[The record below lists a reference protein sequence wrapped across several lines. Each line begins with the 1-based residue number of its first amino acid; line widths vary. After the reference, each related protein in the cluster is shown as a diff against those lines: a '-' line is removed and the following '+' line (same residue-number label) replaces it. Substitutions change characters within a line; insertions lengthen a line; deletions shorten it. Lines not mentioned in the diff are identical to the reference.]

1 MTRQELIAKCDQ
13 GLFRVNRMY
22 LKSRGEN
29 GYWLYRILRPIL
41 KIRYAFFRRMHK
53 PAPWLSPTS
62 ILFFKKY
69 LEKDMVGAE
78 FGSGSSTLFF
88 APRISKLY
96 SVEHN
101 EEWYHLINEKL
112 TGLNCSNVDYRFVVQ
127 NDKSDFVDDV
137 FDLEEKRDF
146 EIRRDYVNYFR
157 ALNDIQ
163 DHSLDFA
170 IVDGR
175 ARTECCHEILPKIKK
190 GGILILDNSERKRY
204 ELVFEQ
210 LKDYEMYETTNGL
223 TNTTFWFI
231 PT

>member
-41 KIRYAFFRRMHK
+41 KIRYAFFRRMNK

-69 LEKDMVGAE
+69 LKKDMVGAE

-175 ARTECCHEILPKIKK
+175 ARTECCNEILPKIKK

>member
-29 GYWLYRILRPIL
+29 GYLLYRILRPIL
-41 KIRYAFFRRMHK
+41 KIRYGFFRRMHK

-127 NDKSDFVDDV
+127 NDKSDYVDEV

-157 ALNDIQ
+157 ALNDIR

>member
-1 MTRQELIAKCDQ
+1 MTQQELIAKCNQ
-13 GLFRVNRMY
+13 GLYRVNRMY

-29 GYWLYRILRPIL
+29 GYWLYRIIRPIL
-41 KIRYAFFRRMHK
+41 KIRYAFFRRMNK

-88 APRISKLY
+88 APRILKLY

-101 EEWYHLINEKL
+101 EEWYNLINEKL
-112 TGLNCSNVDYRFVVQ
+112 KGLNCSNVDYRFVLQ
-127 NDKSDFVDDV
+127 NDESDFVDDA
-137 FDLEEKRDF
+137 FDLEKKGDF

-157 ALNDIQ
+157 ALNDIE
-163 DHSLDFA
+163 DHSLDFV

-175 ARTECCHEILPKIKK
+175 ARTECCHEILPKIKQ

-204 ELVFEQ
+204 DLVFEQ
-210 LKDYEMYETTNGL
+210 LKDYEMHQTTNGL

-231 PT
+231 PA

>member
-41 KIRYAFFRRMHK
+41 KVRYAFFRRMNK

>member
-1 MTRQELIAKCDQ
+1 MLQELIKQCDK
-13 GLFRVNRMY
+13 GIFRVNRMY
-22 LKSRGEN
+22 LKNRGEE
-29 GYWLYRILRPIL
+29 GYWLYRFLRPIL
-41 KIRYAFFRRMHK
+41 KVRYAIFRRIHK

-69 LEKDMVGAE
+69 LKSDMVGAE

-101 EEWYHLINEKL
+101 EEWHELIQEKL
-112 TGLNCSNVDYRFVVQ
+112 KTSNLTNVDYRFVLQ
-127 NDKSDFVDDV
+127 NDKADFKNDTFELEDV
-137 FDLEEKRDF
+137 GNF
-146 EIRRDYVNYFR
+146 EVRRDYVNYFR
-157 ALNDIQ
+157 ALNDIK

-190 GGILILDNSERKRY
+190 NGILILDNSERDRY
-204 ELVFEQ
+204 NPVFE
-210 LKDYEMYETTNGL
+210 KMKNKSMYETTNGL
-223 TNTTFWFI
+223 TNTTFWFLK
-231 PT
+231 

>member
-41 KIRYAFFRRMHK
+41 KIRYAFFRRMNK

-112 TGLNCSNVDYRFVVQ
+112 TGLNCSNVDYRFVLQ
-127 NDKSDFVDDV
+127 NDKSDFVDEV

-175 ARTECCHEILPKIKK
+175 ARTECCYEILPKIKK

-204 ELVFEQ
+204 DLVFEQ
-210 LKDYEMYETTNGL
+210 LKDFEMYETTNGL

-231 PT
+231 PD

>member
-41 KIRYAFFRRMHK
+41 KIRYAFFRRMNK
-53 PAPWLSPTS
+53 PAPWLSPSS

-127 NDKSDFVDDV
+127 NDKSDYVDEV

-157 ALNDIQ
+157 ALNDIR

>member
-29 GYWLYRILRPIL
+29 GYWIYRILRPIL
-41 KIRYAFFRRMHK
+41 KIRYAFFRRMNK

-101 EEWYHLINEKL
+101 EEWYNLINEKL
-112 TGLNCSNVDYRFVVQ
+112 KGLNSSNVDYRFVLQ
-127 NDKSDFVDDV
+127 NDKADFVDDV

>member
-101 EEWYHLINEKL
+101 EEWYNLINEKL
-112 TGLNCSNVDYRFVVQ
+112 KGLNCSNVDYRFVVQ

-137 FDLEEKRDF
+137 FDLEEKRDI

-190 GGILILDNSERKRY
+190 GG
-204 ELVFEQ
+204 F
-210 LKDYEMYETTNGL
+210 
-223 TNTTFWFI
+223 
-231 PT
+231 

>member
-41 KIRYAFFRRMHK
+41 KIRYGFFRRMHK

>member
-1 MTRQELIAKCDQ
+1 MTRQELIAKCDR

-41 KIRYAFFRRMHK
+41 KIRYGFFRRMHK

-127 NDKSDFVDDV
+127 NDKSDYVDEV

-157 ALNDIQ
+157 ALNDIR

>member
-41 KIRYAFFRRMHK
+41 KIRYGFFRRMHK

-190 GGILILDNSERKRY
+190 GGILILFNSERKRY

-210 LKDYEMYETTNGL
+210 LKNYEMYETTNGL

>member
-41 KIRYAFFRRMHK
+41 KVRYAFFRRMHK

-112 TGLNCSNVDYRFVVQ
+112 TGINCSNVDYRFVVQ

-210 LKDYEMYETTNGL
+210 LKNYEMYETTNGL

>member
-41 KIRYAFFRRMHK
+41 KIRYAFFRRMNK

-69 LEKDMVGAE
+69 LGKDMVGAE

-112 TGLNCSNVDYRFVVQ
+112 TGLNCSNVDYRFVLQ

>member
-41 KIRYAFFRRMHK
+41 KIRYGFFRRMHK

-210 LKDYEMYETTNGL
+210 LKDFEMYETTNGL

-231 PT
+231 PD

>member
-41 KIRYAFFRRMHK
+41 KIRYAFFRRMNK
-53 PAPWLSPTS
+53 PAPWLSPTG

-88 APRISKLY
+88 ATRISKLY

-101 EEWYHLINEKL
+101 EEWYNLIYEKL
-112 TGLNCSNVDYRFVVQ
+112 KGLNCSNVDYRFVLQ
-127 NDKSDFVDDV
+127 NVKSDFVDDV

-157 ALNDIQ
+157 ALNDIK

-231 PT
+231 PD

>member
-41 KIRYAFFRRMHK
+41 KIRYGFFRRMHK

-112 TGLNCSNVDYRFVVQ
+112 TGINCSNVDYRFVVQ

-190 GGILILDNSERKRY
+190 GGILILD
-204 ELVFEQ
+204 
-210 LKDYEMYETTNGL
+210 
-223 TNTTFWFI
+223 
-231 PT
+231 

>member
-41 KIRYAFFRRMHK
+41 KVRYAFFRRMNK

-210 LKDYEMYETTNGL
+210 LKDFEMYETTNGL

-231 PT
+231 PD

>member
-41 KIRYAFFRRMHK
+41 KIRYAFFRRMNK

-175 ARTECCHEILPKIKK
+175 ARTECCNEILPKIKK

-231 PT
+231 TD

>member
-41 KIRYAFFRRMHK
+41 KIRYGIFRRMHK

-62 ILFFKKY
+62 ILFFTKY

-101 EEWYHLINEKL
+101 EEWYNLINEKL
-112 TGLNCSNVDYRFVVQ
+112 KGLNSSNVDYRFVLQ
-127 NDKSDFVDDV
+127 NDKADFVDDV

>member
-41 KIRYAFFRRMHK
+41 KIRYGFFRRMHK

-112 TGLNCSNVDYRFVVQ
+112 TGINCSNVDYRFVVQ

-210 LKDYEMYETTNGL
+210 LKNYEMYETTNGL

>member
-41 KIRYAFFRRMHK
+41 KIRYAFFRRMNK

-112 TGLNCSNVDYRFVVQ
+112 TGLNCSNVDYRFVLQ

-231 PT
+231 PA

>member
-41 KIRYAFFRRMHK
+41 KIRYGFFRRMHK

-210 LKDYEMYETTNGL
+210 LKNYEMYETTNGL

>member
-41 KIRYAFFRRMHK
+41 KIRYSFFRRMHK

-127 NDKSDFVDDV
+127 NDKSDFVHDV

>member
-41 KIRYAFFRRMHK
+41 KVRYAFFRRMHK

-231 PT
+231 PS